1 MSLQLGHGE
10 TIVVLPALQHG
21 PLAIST
27 PADRQQGQILLKVL
41 ELVELIP
48 PWCTLWCMHCLAVLL
63 LLSCGSCSA
72 S

>member
-1 MSLQLGHGE
+1 VSLQLRHREAG
-10 TIVVLPALQHG
+10 VMLPALQHG

-41 ELVELIP
+41 EPVELLA

-63 LLSCGSCSA
+63 LSSCGS
-72 S
+72 